1 MASAAAVALAS
12 PARKMRREK
21 TEGIPGG
28 RQGASEGRSRASAR
42 CGGEGK
48 GDADGWSEE
57 QDLISREPRRVELTR
72 LRRREHAQK
81 MKAGGGVGLKG

>member
-1 MASAAAVALAS
+1 MARPAAVALS
-12 PARKMRREK
+12 SSARKTRREK

-28 RQGASEGRSRASAR
+28 RQGASEGKGAGEREMVGARA
-42 CGGEGK
+42 K

-72 LRRREHAQK
+72 LRRRQHAQK
-81 MKAGGGVGLKG
+81 MKAGGG